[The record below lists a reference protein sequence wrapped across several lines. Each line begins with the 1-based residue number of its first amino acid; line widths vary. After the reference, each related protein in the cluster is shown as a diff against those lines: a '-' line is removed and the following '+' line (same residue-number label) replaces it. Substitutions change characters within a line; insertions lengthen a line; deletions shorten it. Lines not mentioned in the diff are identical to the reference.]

1 MFFGNYPATLDD
13 KGRVHIPSVINRQV
27 GDDKT
32 LMMAEWG
39 NCLAAFPPASF
50 EKMGERLAE
59 LSKQKKYRNI
69 VHATVSRFFPGTIKN
84 GKLLI
89 PQELR
94 NGTGTKIDKQL
105 QIVGMLDHIEIWNS
119 AEWQKSNKRR
129 KGRNVRDDLDQLGIL

>member
-13 KGRVHIPSVINRQV
+13 KGRVHIPKVINRLV
-27 GDDKT
+27 GDNKT
-32 LMMAEWG
+32 LMMAQWG

-59 LSKQKKYRNI
+59 LSKQKKYRDI

-94 NGTGTKIDKQL
+94 NGTKINKKL
-105 QIVGMLDHIEIWNS
+105 QIVGMLDHIEIWNQP
-119 AEWQKSNKRR
+119 EWKKKITRR

>member
-59 LSKQKKYRNI
+59 LSKQKKYRDI
-69 VHATVSRFFPGTIKN
+69 VHTTVSRFFPGTIKN

-94 NGTGTKIDKQL
+94 NGTKINKKL
-105 QIVGMLDHIEIWNS
+105 QIVGMLDHIEIWNQP
-119 AEWQKSNKRR
+119 EWQKKNKRR

>member
-13 KGRVHIPSVINRQV
+13 KGRVHIPGVINKQV

-94 NGTGTKIDKQL
+94 NGTKINKQL
-105 QIVGMLDHIEIWNS
+105 QIVGMLDHIEIWNQP
-119 AEWQKSNKRR
+119 EWQKSNKRR

>member
-27 GDDKT
+27 GDNKT

-39 NCLAAFPPASF
+39 GCLAAFPPVSF

-59 LSKQKKYRNI
+59 LSKQKKYRDI
-69 VHATVSRFFPGTIKN
+69 VHATVSRFFPGAIKN

-94 NGTGTKIDKQL
+94 NGTKINKKL

-119 AEWQKSNKRR
+119 AEWQKKNSRR